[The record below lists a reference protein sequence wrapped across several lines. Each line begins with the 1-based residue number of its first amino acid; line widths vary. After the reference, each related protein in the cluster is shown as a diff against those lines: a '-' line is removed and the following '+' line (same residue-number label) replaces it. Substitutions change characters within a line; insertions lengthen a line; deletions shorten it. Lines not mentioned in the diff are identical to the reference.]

1 MLHEEEPQRDDYL
14 ARVTGKASRQASM
27 RSTRTATV
35 ERAGL
40 ICVKRGPIRDI
51 QRRSP
56 RQACPRRKPRLH
68 VQRKPGGGLV
78 EYPSSRSAWL
88 SEFVVDRTSHLNDCF
103 RDDLLVHVCRRWGP
117 GMPHQPLGR
126 LDVALILTQVAMV
139 RRII

>member
-51 QRRSP
+51 QRRVSGISEQP
-56 RQACPRRKPRLH
+56 QCLAFGVRR
-68 VQRKPGGGLV
+68 G
-78 EYPSSRSAWL
+78 S
-88 SEFVVDRTSHLNDCF
+88 
-103 RDDLLVHVCRRWGP
+103 
-117 GMPHQPLGR
+117 HQPS
-126 LDVALILTQVAMV
+126 Q
-139 RRII
+139 